1 MMMNKEQDIINWEKD
16 APLLA
21 SLKRENNFLVPPL
34 YFKNLLE
41 EIINQIKIEETFG
54 KNPTYKIPEDYFET
68 LESKIQSAIFLED
81 KKDSTK
87 AINAGFAI
95 PNEYFESNKVEI
107 ISKTRIEKSNLGKII
122 SLKFIRYAAAAC
134 ILLTTFFG
142 IYTNIQRSNNVNY
155 QLSKVSDEAIESYL
169 KQTVEP
175 SDVPVIIENLE
186 NKPVFCL
193 DGNQLHADDIDAY
206 LKTSL

>member
-1 MMMNKEQDIINWEKD
+1 MMNKEQDIINWEKD

-34 YFKNLLE
+34 YFKNLSE

-54 KNPTYKIPEDYFET
+54 KNPTYKIHENYFET

-81 KKDSTK
+81 KKDSIK
-87 AINAGFAI
+87 ASNAGFAI
-95 PNEYFESNKVEI
+95 PNEYFETSKVEI
-107 ISKTRIEKSNLGKII
+107 TSKIKFKKPYFGKII
-122 SLKFIRYAAAAC
+122 SINFLKYAAAAC
-134 ILLTTFFG
+134 ILLTISFG
-142 IYTNIQRSNNVNY
+142 IYFNIQRSNNVNY

-169 KQTVEP
+169 KQTVEA

-186 NKPVFCL
+186 NKPVFSL
-193 DGNQLHADDIDAY
+193 EENQLHADDIDAY